1 MSSFIDNFRAQM
13 RIAGKK
19 FAATLFNNDEG
30 LTPSAIR
37 LLRNLL
43 KGFPQLTIEQSG
55 QLTTRDIEVFN
66 IGEFLSKNCPKLTH
80 NLRVNTYFRKNEAAQ
95 HLFAGMIQGM
105 EDGYKKTTAIPPS
118 DLASAREKVELW
130 KRERMRKGQ
139 TMVGTDESVRRYY

>member
-55 QLTTRDIEVFN
+55 QLATRDIEVFN
-66 IGEFLSKNCPKLTH
+66 IGEFS
-80 NLRVNTYFRKNEAAQ
+80 
-95 HLFAGMIQGM
+95 
-105 EDGYKKTTAIPPS
+105 
-118 DLASAREKVELW
+118 
-130 KRERMRKGQ
+130 
-139 TMVGTDESVRRYY
+139 